1 MLNERDDF
9 YLRMAVEFAQ
19 GSFHRGWIPI
29 AAVIADDLSI
39 IATGVNRR
47 VDANSMIRHAEMEAL
62 EQAGRNQVARV
73 RGSCMY
79 TTLSPCLMCTGAVLL
94 FGVKRVVIADVTTH
108 SGGIDMLRRSGV
120 ETVVQ
125 ESPVAVRLM
134 AEFTT
139 AQPDLWAEDNGR

>member
-1 MLNERDDF
+1 
-9 YLRMAVEFAQ
+9 
-19 GSFHRGWIPI
+19 
-29 AAVIADDLSI
+29 
-39 IATGVNRR
+39 
-47 VDANSMIRHAEMEAL
+47 
-62 EQAGRNQVARV
+62 
-73 RGSCMY
+73 MY
-79 TTLSPCLMCTGAVLL
+79 TTLAPCLMCTGAVLL